1 MILIYS
7 AEAMLDNAKIIAF
20 VATTDAAKSRA
31 FYEEVLG
38 LALTLEDE
46 FAIVL
51 DANGV
56 ELRVQKVQ
64 SLTPQP
70 HTSLGWSVT
79 SLEEVVRAL
88 NAKGVVFESYPF
100 LQQNALGIWTAPS
113 GAKVAWL
120 KDPDGNYAQ
129 LINATCQGLR
139 FPPDQSL
146 RSAAVRMS

>member
-56 ELRVQKVQ
+56 ELRIQKVQ
-64 SLTPQP
+64 FLTPQP
-70 HTSLGWSVT
+70 HTHLGWSVT

-88 NAKGVVFESYPF
+88 RAKGVVFESYPF
-100 LQQNALGIWTAPS
+100 LQQNALGIWTALTQP
-113 GAKVAWL
+113 
-120 KDPDGNYAQ
+120 
-129 LINATCQGLR
+129 T
-139 FPPDQSL
+139 
-146 RSAAVRMS
+146 RS

>member
-1 MILIYS
+1 
-7 AEAMLDNAKIIAF
+7 MLDNAKIIAF

-56 ELRVQKVQ
+56 ELRIQKVQ
-64 SLTPQP
+64 FLTPQP
-70 HTSLGWSVT
+70 HTHLGWSVN

-88 NAKGVVFESYPF
+88 RAKGVVFESYPI

-120 KDPDGNYAQ
+120 KDPDGN
-129 LINATCQGLR
+129 LL
-139 FPPDQSL
+139 SL
-146 RSAAVRMS
+146 TQPTRT

>member
-1 MILIYS
+1 
-7 AEAMLDNAKIIAF
+7 MLNHARINAF
-20 VATTDAAKSRA
+20 VATTDTAKSRA
-31 FYEEVLG
+31 FYEGVLG
-38 LALTLEDE
+38 LAPTSEDE

-56 ELRVQKVQ
+56 ELRIQKVQ

-70 HTSLGWSVT
+70 HTHLGWSVT

-88 NAKGVVFESYPF
+88 RAKGVVFESYPL

-120 KDPDGNYAQ
+120 KDPDGN
-129 LINATCQGLR
+129 LL
-139 FPPDQSL
+139 SL
-146 RSAAVRMS
+146 TQPTRS

>member
-1 MILIYS
+1 
-7 AEAMLDNAKIIAF
+7 MLDNAKIIAF

-56 ELRVQKVQ
+56 ELRIQKVL

-70 HTSLGWSVT
+70 HTHLGWSVT

-88 NAKGVVFESYPF
+88 RAKGVVFESYPF

-113 GAKVAWL
+113 GAKVVWL
-120 KDPDGNYAQ
+120 KDPDGN
-129 LINATCQGLR
+129 LL
-139 FPPDQSL
+139 SL
-146 RSAAVRMS
+146 SQPTRS

>member
-1 MILIYS
+1 MRSVEL
-7 AEAMLDNAKIIAF
+7 MLNNAKIIAF

-31 FYEEVLG
+31 FYENVLN
-38 LALTLEDE
+38 LPLTSEDE

-88 NAKGVVFESYPF
+88 RAKGVVFESYPH

-120 KDPDGNYAQ
+120 KDPDGN
-129 LINATCQGLR
+129 LL
-139 FPPDQSL
+139 SL
-146 RSAAVRMS
+146 TELKRS